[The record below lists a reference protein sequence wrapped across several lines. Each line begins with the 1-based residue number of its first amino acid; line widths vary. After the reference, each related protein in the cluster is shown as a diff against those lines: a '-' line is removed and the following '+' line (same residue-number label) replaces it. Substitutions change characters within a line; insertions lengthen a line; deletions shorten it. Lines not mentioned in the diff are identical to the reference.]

1 MYFEKKKKIKDSE
14 VTLFGMGEKID
25 LHEES
30 RHAPPVQ
37 GLKKGEFKRD
47 KEGY

>member
-1 MYFEKKKKIKDSE
+1 
-14 VTLFGMGEKID
+14 MGEKIYP
-25 LHEES
+25 LEKEA

-37 GLKKGEFKRD
+37 GLKKGEVRKD